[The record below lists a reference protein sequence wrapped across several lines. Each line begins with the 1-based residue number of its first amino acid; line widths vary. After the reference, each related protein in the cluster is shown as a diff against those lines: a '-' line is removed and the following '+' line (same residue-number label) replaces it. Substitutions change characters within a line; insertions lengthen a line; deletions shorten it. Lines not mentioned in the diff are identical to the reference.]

1 MFQAACRIDLN
12 DQPHT
17 SDEGVH
23 GAALG
28 AVWLTVIFGFA
39 GIKKG
44 DVLEINPQLPNAW
57 KQLTFN
63 FYWRNEKITVQ
74 MTQDSV
80 LLKKESTKQLPIMI
94 EGQNYLLADKLEWS
108 RR

>member
-1 MFQAACRIDLN
+1 
-12 DQPHT
+12 
-17 SDEGVH
+17 
-23 GAALG
+23 
-28 AVWLTVIFGFA
+28 
-39 GIKKG
+39 
-44 DVLEINPQLPNAW
+44 
-57 KQLTFN
+57 
-63 FYWRNEKITVQ
+63 